1 LNQSKIIVIRSEGE
15 KLMAALALHESDMLV
30 MGYYGHSRLRE
41 MVLGGVT
48 KYVLGHMTMPV
59 LLSH

>member
-1 LNQSKIIVIRSEGE
+1 
-15 KLMAALALHESDMLV
+15 
-30 MGYYGHSRLRE
+30 MGCHVHSRLRE

-48 KYVLGHMTMPV
+48 KYFLGRMAMPV